1 MMQTEFDKIFEEGIS
16 AYENGDM
23 DTAEQK
29 FLSALQ
35 FSPASDE
42 IKYNL
47 ALVYLEKKEY
57 RKADRLAAN
66 IHEIDCS
73 EILDEL
79 EKQGYDSQAEIPDKI
94 PPRCGHCG
102 YFNLVSLVRED
113 SGFCSF
119 YNIHT
124 NSNSR
129 CHAFKLAE
137 ADIISMEIIEAMLD
151 KSINEQINALAA
163 SLDDEYLPEHIFCD
177 HCSETITLNET
188 SRMTQKYTC
197 PVCGSAVDVRNEIS
211 GLDKEFRNKNEH
223 DLFLILLNPSDFK
236 NAYPLAAR
244 KEIKRRAIDLQNN
257 SALVELISG
266 KDIA

>member
-1 MMQTEFDKIFEEGIS
+1 MTQTEFDKIFEEGIS

-35 FSPASDE
+35 FNPGSEE
-42 IKYNL
+42 IRYNL

-57 RKADRLAAN
+57 RKTDRLIAN

-79 EKQGYDSQAEIPDKI
+79 EKQGYDSQVEIPDKI
-94 PPRCGHCG
+94 PPRCGQCA
-102 YFNLVSLVRED
+102 YFNLVSLVREN

-124 NSNSR
+124 NRNSR

-137 ADIISMEIIEAMLD
+137 AGVIEKETIEARLN
-151 KSINEQINALAA
+151 KSINEQIDALTA
-163 SLDDEYLPEHIFCD
+163 SLDDEYLPEKIYCD
-177 HCSETITLNET
+177 HCSKEIAINET
-188 SRMTQKYTC
+188 GKMTQKYVC
-197 PVCGSAVDVRNEIS
+197 PECGSAIDVRNEVN
-211 GLDKEFRNKNEH
+211 GLEKDFRNKNEH

-244 KEIKRRAIDLQNN
+244 KEIKRRAIDLRNN
-257 SALVELISG
+257 NILIQLMTG
-266 KDIA
+266 ED